1 MGGLLLCKELLK
13 REVTKKMKEIVKI
26 TNYKQAS
33 YYIREGVKPVDL
45 FYTDRI
51 VFVFNAEET
60 KPVWDKWR
68 THEAEI

>member
-1 MGGLLLCKELLK
+1 
-13 REVTKKMKEIVKI
+13 MKEIVKI